1 MDRLIRWNDVW
12 KEDLPNVESPFF
24 AASVVRGQLHSMGY
38 VQRLSGRTELLIA
51 CSLYT
56 NRKLDG
62 DEVSIVTGRVESGEW
77 LLLKREALSPI
88 RADENVYAKRCRS
101 KSSALFFGPAGSL
114 SFGPG
119 KWKIMDVSTRKI
131 ASSAAFFGNF
141 LASLSDEGR
150 VFLSDGKDYAN
161 TTRVVTQKW
170 IPLGDEELYIAA
182 ASAIYKYGEVKET
195 VQIYVQGD
203 DAWEVSGSVWYWRPV
218 IADEVYELK

>member
-38 VQRLSGRTELLIA
+38 VQRLRGLTELLIA

-119 KWKIMDVSTRKI
+119 K
-131 ASSAAFFGNF
+131 
-141 LASLSDEGR
+141 
-150 VFLSDGKDYAN
+150 
-161 TTRVVTQKW
+161 
-170 IPLGDEELYIAA
+170 
-182 ASAIYKYGEVKET
+182 
-195 VQIYVQGD
+195 
-203 DAWEVSGSVWYWRPV
+203 
-218 IADEVYELK
+218 

>member
-12 KEDLPNVESPFF
+12 KEDLPNVENPFL
-24 AASVVRGQLHSMGY
+24 AASVVRGQLQSMGY
-38 VQRLSGRTELLIA
+38 VQRLRGLTELLIA

-101 KSSALFFGPAGSL
+101 KSSELFFGPAGSL

-119 KWKIMDVSTRKI
+119 KWKIMDVRRRKI
-131 ASSAAFFGNF
+131 ASGAAFFGNF

-170 IPLGDEELYIAA
+170 VPLGDEELYIAES
-182 ASAIYKYGEVKET
+182 SAIFKYGEVKET

-218 IADEVYELK
+218 IADEVYDLK